1 MLPNNVSTS
10 GTNTLAVCGVM
21 EKNLTLQRC
30 FQEKKI
36 LNKATL
42 KSKNTSVIRTFALRA
57 SAFRGSRI
65 KSDVVSPVK
74 ATSGYSMVS
83 VI

>member
-1 MLPNNVSTS
+1 M
-10 GTNTLAVCGVM
+10 M
-21 EKNLTLQRC
+21 EVVEEVKIAFGSKREVTLQRC
-30 FQEKKI
+30 FQG
-36 LNKATL
+36 NKNSINRNTEV
-42 KSKNTSVIRTFALRA
+42 NTSVIRTFALRA

-83 VI
+83 VT

>member
-1 MLPNNVSTS
+1 
-10 GTNTLAVCGVM
+10 M
-21 EKNLTLQRC
+21 EEVKIAFGSKRKLTLQRC
-30 FQEKKI
+30 FRESKNSKDWNTKI
-36 LNKATL
+36 
-42 KSKNTSVIRTFALRA
+42 NTSVIRTFALRA

-83 VI
+83 VT